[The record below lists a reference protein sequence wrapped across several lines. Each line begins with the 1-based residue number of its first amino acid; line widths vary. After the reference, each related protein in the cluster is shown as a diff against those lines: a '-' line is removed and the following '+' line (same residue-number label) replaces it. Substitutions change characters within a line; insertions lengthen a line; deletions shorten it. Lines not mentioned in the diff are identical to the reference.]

1 MTAYVN
7 TRCGGVVLG
16 HGVFW
21 RGGRLNGEI
30 AHGLLL
36 GLVVGSISG
45 GNQGAAC
52 VGEISL
58 VSARLAVVGVGIG
71 GHGMVWLE
79 KATNEPKSG
88 SASGADDDD
97 DDDDDDVK
105 FPART
110 DGSLA
115 CASDSQNTTSTSYL
129 TS

>member
-1 MTAYVN
+1 M
-7 TRCGGVVLG
+7 RWSVLG

-79 KATNEPKSG
+79 KATNDQRVVQQVG
-88 SASGADDDD
+88 LMMM
-97 DDDDDDVK
+97 
-105 FPART
+105 T
-110 DGSLA
+110 MMMMM
-115 CASDSQNTTSTSYL
+115 
-129 TS
+129 